1 MPRLTIVADI
11 TAKPESVAMVKAA
24 LEGIVAPTRSEDG
37 CVQYDM
43 HQDNQDPAHF
53 LFFEVWESRAMW
65 QRHMNA
71 KHLLEFKAKTEGA
84 IAEFRLYEMTQV
96 A

>member
-11 TAKPESVAMVKAA
+11 TAKPESIAIVKAA
-24 LEGIVAPTRSEDG
+24 LEAIVGVTRTEEG

-43 HQDNQDPAHF
+43 HQDNQNPAHF
-53 LFFEVWESRAMW
+53 LFFEIWESRALW

-71 KHLLEFKAKTEGA
+71 AHLQEFRAKTEGA